1 MNILLITAWY
11 YPLNQPRAHRWA
23 SIAAYWASQ
32 GHRVHVVTARH
43 RDFAQELVHEGV
55 LIHRVGFDSLKAV
68 FYYYS
73 GAPTAR
79 GRVGAPVGMPGPAGR
94 VMQWV
99 YQNIWKKLYFP
110 DDACVWRRPAWRKIR
125 ALIAQ
130 ENIDV
135 MYSVSLPFTGHLLG
149 RAVRRRYP
157 RLRWVADIGDP
168 FSFAD
173 FPLNN
178 TFLYGQA
185 NRRLERAVLL
195 EADVAVVTTES
206 AKRHYRQLF
215 GAAAIQRMKVIPPL
229 LHPMPLFPDSAPMRA
244 GGPLKIAYFG
254 ALYAPVRTP
263 DAFLQLLEDTMY
275 CIANESI
282 PLEIHFYGEIFP
294 EFYPSLRQ
302 NPLIHLHGLQSRET
316 VRAAM
321 AGVDA
326 LLHIGN
332 QTIFQ
337 LPSKAVEYAAAGK
350 PVIHL
355 SYTEPDAFI
364 DFWGGRPG
372 LVVLPV
378 REGRVTEAGV
388 ALWLELL
395 RGQIPLDPVKPDAAW
410 LQSCSIESVAGGYL
424 DVAISRDVPR

>member
-1 MNILLITAWY
+1 MNILLISAWY
-11 YPLNQPRAHRWA
+11 YPLNQPRAHRWS
-23 SIAAYWASQ
+23 SIAAHWASQ

-43 RDFAQELVHEGV
+43 REAAKESVHEGV
-55 LIHRVGFDSLKAV
+55 FIHRIGFDSLKSI

-73 GAPTAR
+73 GDPGAR

-94 VMQWV
+94 LAQWV

-110 DDACVWRRPAWRKIR
+110 DDACVWRWSAQRKIR

-130 ENIDV
+130 ENIEV
-135 MYSVSLPFTGHLLG
+135 VYSVSLPFTGHVLG
-149 RAVRRRYP
+149 RAMRRRYP
-157 RLRWVADIGDP
+157 GLRWVADIGDP

-195 EADVAVVTTES
+195 EADATVVTTEL
-206 AKRHYRQLF
+206 AKRQYEQLF
-215 GAAAIQRMKVIPPL
+215 GAVTIQHMRVIPPL
-229 LHPMPLFPDSAPMRA
+229 LHPPPHFPAVAPPRSV
-244 GGPLKIAYFG
+244 GPLKIAYFG

-263 DAFLQLLEDTMY
+263 DAFLQLLDEAMQR
-275 CIANESI
+275 I
-282 PLEIHFYGEIFP
+282 PDLYTQLEIHFYGEIFP
-294 EFYPSLRQ
+294 EFYPSLRR
-302 NPLIHLHGLQSRET
+302 NPLIRLHGLQSRQT

-321 AGVDA
+321 VGVDA

-332 QTIFQ
+332 QTVFQ

-350 PVIHL
+350 PIVHL
-355 SYTEPDAFI
+355 SYTEPDAFVE
-364 DFWGGRPG
+364 FWGGRPG
-372 LVVLPV
+372 LIVLPV

-395 RGQIPLDPVKPDAAW
+395 RGQIPLEPITPDAAW
-410 LQSCSIESVAGGYL
+410 LQSCSVESVAEGYL
-424 DVAISRDVPR
+424 VAAQQ